1 MTRRTKRRIVRTT
14 LTVVVVGTLMAAAC
28 WHRSHRPVD
37 APKAAAA
44 ARHDRQIASCEA
56 QIRPRLQGEV
66 DGWRL
71 VNELST
77 GQGRQFT
84 FAANFNAK
92 TALYH
97 CEVDDSATVL
107 AVEGPP

>member
-1 MTRRTKRRIVRTT
+1 MT
-14 LTVVVVGTLMAAAC
+14 A
-28 WHRSHRPVD
+28 RSP
-37 APKAAAA
+37 
-44 ARHDRQIASCEA
+44 SCEA
-56 QIRPRLQGEV
+56 QLRPRLQGEI

-71 VNELST
+71 VDELPA
-77 GQGRQFT
+77 GHGRQFT

>member
-1 MTRRTKRRIVRTT
+1 MKRRTKRRIVRTL
-14 LTVVVVGTLMAAAC
+14 LTIVVVGALVVAAY
-28 WHRSHRPVD
+28 WHRSHRQVD
-37 APKAAAA
+37 ASAAAAA
-44 ARHDRQIASCEA
+44 ARHDQQIASCVA
-56 QIRPRLQGEV
+56 QIRPRLQGEI

-71 VNELST
+71 VNDLST

-97 CEVDDSATVL
+97 CDVDGSATVL
-107 AVEGPP
+107 GVEGP

>member
-1 MTRRTKRRIVRTT
+1 
-14 LTVVVVGTLMAAAC
+14 MAEAT
-28 WHRSHRPVD
+28 
-37 APKAAAA
+37 

-84 FAANFNAK
+84 FAANFNTK